1 VGEHDRLDAI
11 AEVELLQDARD
22 MGLDRGLADAQLVEY
37 GNKAFTAT
45 TGKASR
51 VRRWQLRSRSPT
63 TA

>member
-1 VGEHDRLDAI
+1 V
-11 AEVELLQDARD
+11 
-22 MGLDRGLADAQLVEY
+22 GLDRGLADAQLVEY

-51 VRRWQLRSRSPT
+51 VRRWPLRSRSPT